1 MDKNAGKKKQ
11 RVSTDL
17 CAIAGVCFI
26 IRLYN
31 TSESE
36 KVQDLEFTVVR
47 PEEIPE
53 TLKSRIE
60 SKLEE
65 KFTLTYRDS
74 EYLYIAR
81 GYGQQETGGYCIT
94 VDQCYL
100 SENAVCIKTTLTGP
114 QPGEEVSTAPS
125 CPYIVLKLEQRD
137 EEVVFE

>member
-1 MDKNAGKKKQ
+1 MQVKNSKGFPLICMVLLLSVLLSGCTMLQSQK
-11 RVSTDL
+11 
-17 CAIAGVCFI
+17 
-26 IRLYN
+26 
-31 TSESE
+31 

-53 TLKSRIE
+53 TLKEQVE

-65 KFTLTYRDS
+65 KFTLTYRTN

-94 VDQCYL
+94 VDQCHL
-100 SENAVCIKTTLTGP
+100 SDNAVCVKTTLTGP
-114 QPGEEVSTAPS
+114 QPGEEVSAAPS

>member
-1 MDKNAGKKKQ
+1 MQVKKSKGFQ
-11 RVSTDL
+11 LICVLLLVSVLLSGCTIL
-17 CAIAGVCFI
+17 Q
-26 IRLYN
+26 
-31 TSESE
+31 SQK

-81 GYGQQETGGYCIT
+81 GYGQQETGG
-94 VDQCYL
+94 
-100 SENAVCIKTTLTGP
+100 
-114 QPGEEVSTAPS
+114 
-125 CPYIVLKLEQRD
+125 
-137 EEVVFE
+137 

>member
-1 MDKNAGKKKQ
+1 MQVKNSKGFSLICMVLLLSVLLSGCTMLQSQK
-11 RVSTDL
+11 
-17 CAIAGVCFI
+17 
-26 IRLYN
+26 
-31 TSESE
+31 

-53 TLKSRIE
+53 TLKEQVE

-65 KFTLTYRDS
+65 KFTLTYRDN

-100 SENAVCIKTTLTGP
+100 SDNAVCVKTTLTGP
-114 QPGEEVSTAPS
+114 QPGEEVSAAPS
-125 CPYIVLKLEQRD
+125 FPYIVLKLEQRD

>member
-1 MDKNAGKKKQ
+1 MQVKNSKGFPLIGMVLLLSVLLSGCTMLQSQK
-11 RVSTDL
+11 
-17 CAIAGVCFI
+17 
-26 IRLYN
+26 
-31 TSESE
+31 

-53 TLKSRIE
+53 TLKEQVE

-65 KFTLTYRDS
+65 KFTLTYRDN

-100 SENAVCIKTTLTGP
+100 SDNAVCVKTTLTGP
-114 QPGEEVSTAPS
+114 QPGEEVSAAPS

>member
-1 MDKNAGKKKQ
+1 MQVKNSKGFSLICMVLLLSVLLSGCTMLQSQK
-11 RVSTDL
+11 
-17 CAIAGVCFI
+17 
-26 IRLYN
+26 
-31 TSESE
+31 

-53 TLKSRIE
+53 TLKEQVE

-65 KFTLTYRDS
+65 KFTLTYRDN

-100 SENAVCIKTTLTGP
+100 GDNAGGVKTTLTGP
-114 QPGEEVSTAPS
+114 QPGEEVSAAPS

>member
-1 MDKNAGKKKQ
+1 MKVKNSKGFPLICVLLL
-11 RVSTDL
+11 VSFLLSGCTML
-17 CAIAGVCFI
+17 Q
-26 IRLYN
+26 
-31 TSESE
+31 SQK

-47 PEEIPE
+47 PEEIPD
-53 TLKSRIE
+53 TLKEQVE

-65 KFTLTYRDS
+65 KFTLTYRDN

-100 SENAVCIKTTLTGP
+100 SEDAVCVKTTLTGP
-114 QPGEEVSTAPS
+114 QPGEKVSTVPS

-137 EEVVFE
+137 EKVVFE

>member
-1 MDKNAGKKKQ
+1 M
-11 RVSTDL
+11 
-17 CAIAGVCFI
+17 
-26 IRLYN
+26 
-31 TSESE
+31 
-36 KVQDLEFTVVR
+36 QDLEFTVVR

-53 TLKSRIE
+53 TLKEQVE

-65 KFTLTYRDS
+65 KFTLTYMDN

-100 SENAVCIKTTLTGP
+100 SDNAVCVKTTLTGP
-114 QPGEEVSTAPS
+114 QPGEEVSAAPS

>member
-1 MDKNAGKKKQ
+1 MQVKKSKGFQ
-11 RVSTDL
+11 LICVLLLVSVLLSGCTIL
-17 CAIAGVCFI
+17 Q
-26 IRLYN
+26 
-31 TSESE
+31 SQK

-137 EEVVFE
+137 EEDVFE